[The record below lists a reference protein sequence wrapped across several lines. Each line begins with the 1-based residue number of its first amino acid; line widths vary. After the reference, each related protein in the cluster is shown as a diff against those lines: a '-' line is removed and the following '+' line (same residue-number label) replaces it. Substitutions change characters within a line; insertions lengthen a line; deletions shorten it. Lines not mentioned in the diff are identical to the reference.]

1 MVCTLCEQIWSPIH
15 VICCTQILYIFP
27 PVNTYCTCR
36 QIKPWQSLVRPF
48 VFDLIII
55 KTLNQMK
62 VNLIRYLRSLKNY
75 SISSMNDFNRVSHIS
90 GGLLFRLYHCS
101 TFVTCQIIFPPH
113 VMFICQNS
121 VVQSCLLLHVQLN
134 QILV

>member
-1 MVCTLCEQIWSPIH
+1 MCA
-15 VICCTQILYIFP
+15 
-27 PVNTYCTCR
+27 
-36 QIKPWQSLVRPF
+36 F
-48 VFDLIII
+48 VLNVIII
-55 KTLNQMK
+55 NTFNQTK
-62 VNLIRYLRSLKNY
+62 INLIRNLKSLKNY

-121 VVQSCLLLHVQLN
+121 VVQSCLLLPVQLN
-134 QILV
+134 QIWGGFLFGCHIHGNVRIIKLCRILNAIYLSLNVFKQISGLMTGP